1 MTDLEAECIALRQWD
16 LQANIQKGLID
27 LSDVNVLGMVLG
39 PEPHPFSLRGV
50 QLLINHLCFC
60 AVHSVQPA
68 SWVWLVKVKWKDFCS

>member
-1 MTDLEAECIALRQWD
+1 M
-16 LQANIQKGLID
+16 
-27 LSDVNVLGMVLG
+27 SDVNVLGMVLG

-68 SWVWLVKVKWKDFCS
+68 SWVWLVKVKWKDFVVEKKTEEPV